1 MAARW
6 LLKWVC
12 KFDSTFNEAQ
22 SALQSEP
29 SKKPATEYF
38 MKTLEDLF
46 LDSLADMYYAENQL
60 TKALPKMAKAA
71 THEDLRAAFE
81 MHLTETEGHVQ
92 KLEQVFEAFGKSP
105 KSKKCPAILG
115 IISEADEIASENKKS
130 PTINAALIF
139 AGQKA
144 EHYEIASYGGL
155 RDWAKLLGNEDAA
168 NILDEIL
175 DEEKAAD
182 AKLSEL
188 AEEHCNES
196 ANNEEPETADSR
208 S

>member
-1 MAARW
+1 
-6 LLKWVC
+6 
-12 KFDSTFNEAQ
+12 
-22 SALQSEP
+22 
-29 SKKPATEYF
+29 

-71 THEDLRAAFE
+71 TNDDLRAAFE
-81 MHLTETEGHVQ
+81 KHLTETEGHVQ
-92 KLEQVFEAFGKSP
+92 KLEQVFETFGKTP

-115 IISEADEIASENKKS
+115 IIKEADEIASENKKS

-144 EHYEIASYGGL
+144 EHYEIASYGSL
-155 RDWAKLLGNEDAA
+155 RDWAKLLGNDTAA
-168 NILDEIL
+168 TLVEEIL
-175 DEEKAAD
+175 QEEKNAD
-182 AKLSEL
+182 AKLTEL
-188 AEEHCNES
+188 AEEDCNES
-196 ANNEEPETADSR
+196 AKRGEVEETEMAESR

>member
-1 MAARW
+1 M
-6 LLKWVC
+6 
-12 KFDSTFNEAQ
+12 N
-22 SALQSEP
+22 
-29 SKKPATEYF
+29 
-38 MKTLEDLF
+38 TLEDLF

-60 TKALPKMAKAA
+60 IKALPKMAKAA
-71 THEDLRAAFE
+71 THENLRAAFE

-92 KLEQVFEAFGKSP
+92 KLEQVFEIFGKSP

-115 IISEADEIASENKKS
+115 IIKEADEIASENKKS

-188 AEEHCNES
+188 AEEGCNES
-196 ANNEEPETADSR
+196 AIHEEAEEFRKAP
-208 S
+208 

>member
-1 MAARW
+1 
-6 LLKWVC
+6 
-12 KFDSTFNEAQ
+12 
-22 SALQSEP
+22 
-29 SKKPATEYF
+29 

-46 LDSLADMYYAENQL
+46 LDSLADMYYAEKQL

-71 THEDLRAAFE
+71 THEHLRVAFE
-81 MHLTETEGHVQ
+81 THLTETEGHVQ
-92 KLEQVFEAFGKSP
+92 KLEEVFGTFGKAS

-115 IISEADEIASENKKS
+115 IIKEADEIASDNKKS

-168 NILDEIL
+168 NLLDEIL
-175 DEEKAAD
+175 DQEKAAD
-182 AKLSEL
+182 AKLTEL

-196 ANNEEPETADSR
+196 AQRGIEETEMVSSR

>member
-1 MAARW
+1 
-6 LLKWVC
+6 
-12 KFDSTFNEAQ
+12 
-22 SALQSEP
+22 
-29 SKKPATEYF
+29 

-71 THEDLRAAFE
+71 TDDQLRAAFE
-81 MHLTETEGHVQ
+81 THLMETEGHVV
-92 KLEQVFEAFGKSP
+92 KLEEVFETFGKTP
-105 KSKKCPAILG
+105 KSKKCLAILG
-115 IISEADEIASENKKS
+115 IIKEAAEIAEENKKS
-130 PTINAALIF
+130 PTVNAALIF

-168 NILDEIL
+168 DIIDEIL
-175 DEEKAAD
+175 DQEKAAD
-182 AKLSEL
+182 VKLGEL
-188 AEEHCNES
+188 AESHCNES
-196 ANNEEPETADSR
+196 ARSGGAEETEMAERR

>member
-1 MAARW
+1 M
-6 LLKWVC
+6 
-12 KFDSTFNEAQ
+12 N
-22 SALQSEP
+22 
-29 SKKPATEYF
+29 
-38 MKTLEDLF
+38 TLEDLF
-46 LDSLADMYYAENQL
+46 LGSLADMYYAEHQL

-71 THEDLRAAFE
+71 TYENLRIAFE
-81 MHLTETEGHVQ
+81 SHLTETEGHIQ

-115 IISEADEIASENKKS
+115 IINEADEIAAENKKS

-155 RDWAKLLGNEDAA
+155 RDWAKLLGNEEAA
-168 NILDEIL
+168 DILDGIL

-182 AKLSEL
+182 VKLSEL
-188 AEEHCNES
+188 AEEYCNEL
-196 ANNEEPETADSR
+196 AKGGAEKLEPVESRFRYVADDIGK
-208 S
+208 

>member
-1 MAARW
+1 M
-6 LLKWVC
+6 
-12 KFDSTFNEAQ
+12 N
-22 SALQSEP
+22 
-29 SKKPATEYF
+29 
-38 MKTLEDLF
+38 TLEDLF

-71 THEDLRAAFE
+71 TDDDLRAAFE
-81 MHLTETEGHVQ
+81 AHLVETEGHVQ
-92 KLEQVFEAFGKSP
+92 KVEQVFEAFGKKT

-115 IISEADEIASENKKS
+115 IIKEADEIASENKKS

-168 NILDEIL
+168 DILDEIL

-182 AKLSEL
+182 SKLSSL

-196 ANNEEPETADSR
+196 AKSGEAQEETAKSR
-208 S
+208 SPRVAADAY